1 MDNLLAGLFFLGFI
15 GVFVLAFAGMWK
27 MFEKAGNPG
36 WTSLIPVYN
45 MILLVRMA
53 GKPDIWILYMFI
65 PFANIIFGILVVMD
79 VAKKFGQSSAFGL
92 GMIFLPMIF
101 YPILGFG
108 DARYLGVP
116 NQSVMHYPNPA

>member
-1 MDNLLAGLFFLGFI
+1 MDNIMAGLFFLAFI
-15 GVFVLAFAGMWK
+15 AVFVLAFAGMWK
-27 MFEKAGNPG
+27 VFEKAGNPG

-65 PFANIIFGILVVMD
+65 PLANLVFGILVMMD
-79 VAKKFGQSSAFGL
+79 VAKKFGQSAAFGV

-116 NQSVMHYPNPA
+116 NQSIMHAPRTA